1 MLNLSADEQ
10 AWLDEF
16 RRQLEEQFPGLVEDI
31 IIFGPYSRGISD
43 PDVDFNT
50 LVLIKEGDRKK
61 AEKVADLG
69 YMVDVDTVCGA
80 RRLWFVLR
88 RNGKKPSARKAG
100 FTGSRTMVS
109 ARCEFGAGDCGMA
122 WR

>member
-10 AWLDEF
+10 AWLDEY
-16 RRQLEEQFPGLVEDI
+16 RRQLAEKFPGLVEDI

-61 AEKVADLG
+61 AGEVSYLG
-69 YMVDVDTVCGA
+69 HIVDVPDFCVAPTI
-80 RRLWFVLR
+80 FVR
-88 RNGKKPSARKAG
+88 TTAEWAEAKRKGGWMYQMAHDGISAL
-100 FTGSRTMVS
+100 
-109 ARCEFGAGDCGMA
+109 
-122 WR
+122 